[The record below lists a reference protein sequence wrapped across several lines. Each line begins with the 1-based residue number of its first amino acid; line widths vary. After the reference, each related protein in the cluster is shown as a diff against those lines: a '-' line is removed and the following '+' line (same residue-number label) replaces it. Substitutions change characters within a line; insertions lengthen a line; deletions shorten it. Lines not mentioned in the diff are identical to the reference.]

1 MRILLVLGTRPQII
15 KSASIVHLA
24 SNCSD
29 IDLEVVHTGQHY
41 DYEMSRV
48 FFDEM
53 TLPDPLANLG
63 VGSGSH
69 AWQTGQMLMRIE
81 EILLDHKPDL
91 VLVPGDTNSTLAG
104 SLAAAKSC
112 VPIGHIE
119 AGARSYDMGMP
130 EEVNR
135 RLTDHCSDLLFA
147 TTEKCVR
154 NLEEEGIPSERVFP
168 TGDTM
173 YDVLLQHMDKASR
186 SRILKEFGLTRR
198 EYALLTAHRQENVDD
213 PGRLAN
219 IAEAALRLDEI
230 KIVFCV
236 HPRTEKRLRSRD
248 LYRKLQSQKHIQI
261 IKPVGYND
269 MISLI
274 KSARL
279 VLTDSGGMQKEAF
292 WLHVPCITLRENT
305 EWVET
310 VDLGANVLAGCRYG
324 KILQIAAG
332 VLKSDD
338 VHESLRYLP
347 NPFGDGNASSR
358 IINAIRESRKG

>member
-104 SLAAAKSC
+104 SLAAAKSH

-135 RLTDHCSDLLFA
+135 RLTDHCSGLLFA
-147 TTEKCVR
+147 TTENCVR
-154 NLEEEGIPSERVFP
+154 NLEKEGIPSERVFR

-173 YDVLLQHMDKASR
+173 YDALLQHMDKASR
-186 SRILKEFGLTRR
+186 SRILKEFGLKRR
-198 EYALLTAHRQENVDD
+198 EYAHSQHIDRKTLTIQPDWQTLQKQRFDWMKS
-213 PGRLAN
+213 RLSSAFTP
-219 IAEAALRLDEI
+219 ERKSD
-230 KIVFCV
+230 CV
-236 HPRTEKRLRSRD
+236 HETCTGNCKA
-248 LYRKLQSQKHIQI
+248 K
-261 IKPVGYND
+261 
-269 MISLI
+269 
-274 KSARL
+274 
-279 VLTDSGGMQKEAF
+279 
-292 WLHVPCITLRENT
+292 NT
-305 EWVET
+305 F
-310 VDLGANVLAGCRYG
+310 R
-324 KILQIAAG
+324 
-332 VLKSDD
+332 
-338 VHESLRYLP
+338 
-347 NPFGDGNASSR
+347 
-358 IINAIRESRKG
+358 